1 MGKYDDIINLPHPD
15 PYKRTRMSLYNRA
28 AQFSPFSALT
38 GHDDAIKETGRLT
51 DRKIE
56 LEQDAVEDI
65 NKKLTWI
72 KDNINSKP
80 KVTITY
86 FVPDESKSGGKYV
99 TETVAIIKINE
110 IDGCVVTEDYFK
122 IFLDSICEIK

>member
-51 DRKIE
+51 DGKIE

-65 NKKLTWI
+65 NRKLTWI

-86 FVPDESKSGGKYV
+86 FVPDESKSGGRYV
-99 TETVAIIKINE
+99 TKAVTVVKVDEVNRWVVSEDNCTILLNCIWKIN
-110 IDGCVVTEDYFK
+110 
-122 IFLDSICEIK
+122 

>member
-1 MGKYDDIINLPHPD
+1 MGKYDDIINLPHPE

-65 NKKLTWI
+65 NRKLMWI
-72 KDNINSKP
+72 KDNIKSKP
-80 KVTITY
+80 TVVITH
-86 FVPDESKSGGKYV
+86 FIPDESKSGGRYV
-99 TETVAIIKINE
+99 TEKYTVTKINDFTLC
-110 IDGCVVTEDYFK
+110 ILTDNGTK
-122 IFLDSICEIK
+122 IMPHNILRLK